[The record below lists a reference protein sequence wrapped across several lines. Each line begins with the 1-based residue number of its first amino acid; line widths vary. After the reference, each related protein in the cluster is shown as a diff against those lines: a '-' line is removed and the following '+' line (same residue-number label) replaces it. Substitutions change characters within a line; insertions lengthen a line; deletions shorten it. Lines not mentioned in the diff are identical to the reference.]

1 MRLQTIDKPFLWI
14 VVILMLAGLFIF
26 SSAVLGLL
34 ARDAEQ
40 VANIAFNQLLFGIV
54 FGVGVLLTTLNIPY
68 KTWRRYSLYIF
79 CISLILTAAVFLP
92 NLGLNHGG
100 ATRWLVLGPFSFQP
114 SELLKFGFVVY
125 LAAWLSAAKDNASTF
140 RYGTMP
146 LIIMLVLVGGLL
158 LKQPDTGTFSV
169 IFVTGLGMLIASG
182 GKWRH
187 AIGLVLI
194 AVIGLLALASFKPY
208 VKDRI
213 DTFLNPADDPQGASY
228 QIQQSLIAVGSGEFF
243 GRGFGQSVQ
252 KFRYLPEPVG
262 DSIFAVA
269 AEEFGFAGSVFIV
282 LLFLFFAIR
291 GFSIAEHAPDQFSRL
306 LVVGIVILITA
317 QSYTN
322 IAAMLGV
329 FPLTGLPLIFI
340 SHGGTAMLASLA
352 EVGVILN
359 ISRYINS

>member
-1 MRLQTIDKPFLWI
+1 MQKTIDKPFLWSVI
-14 VVILMLAGLFIF
+14 ILMVAGIFIF

-40 VANIAFNQLLFGIV
+40 VANIALSQFLFGII
-54 FGVGVLLTTLNIPY
+54 FGVGMLFVALKIPY
-68 KTWRRYSLYIF
+68 KTWRKYSLYIF
-79 CISLILTAAVFLP
+79 LACLILTAAVFFP
-92 NLGLNHGG
+92 PLGLSHGG
-100 ATRWLVLGPFSFQP
+100 ATRWLALGPFSFQP

-125 LAAWLSAAKDNASTF
+125 LAAWLSAAKDNIGML
-140 RYGTMP
+140 RYSVVP
-146 LIIMLVLVGGLL
+146 LFIMLALVGGLL
-158 LKQPDTGTFSV
+158 LKQPDTGTFAV
-169 IFVTGLGMLIASG
+169 IFITALGMLIASG

-187 AIGLVLI
+187 VGSFIIIAIV
-194 AVIGLLALASFKPY
+194 GLLILASFKPY

-213 DTFLNPADDPQGASY
+213 NTFLNPEVDPQGSSY
-228 QIQQSLIAVGSGEFF
+228 QIQQSLIAVGSGELF

-262 DSIFAVA
+262 NSIFAVA
-269 AEEFGFAGSVFIV
+269 AEEFGFVGSVLIV
-282 LLFLFFAIR
+282 LLFLFFALR
-291 GFSIAEHAPDQFSRL
+291 GFSIAERAPDHFSRL
-306 LVVGIVILITA
+306 LVIGIVILITV

-352 EVGVILN
+352 EVGIILN
-359 ISRYINS
+359 ISRYANS

>member
-1 MRLQTIDKPFLWI
+1 MKTIDKPFLWI
-14 VVILMLAGLFIF
+14 VVLLMLVGLFIF

-40 VANIAFNQLLFGIV
+40 VANIAVSQLLFGIV
-54 FGVGVLLTTLNIPY
+54 FGVGMLVATLNIPY
-68 KTWRRYSLYIF
+68 KIWRRYSLYIF
-79 CISLILTAAVFLP
+79 CLSLILTAAVFIP
-92 NLGLNHGG
+92 GIGLNHGG

-114 SELLKFGFVVY
+114 SELLKFGFIVY
-125 LAAWLSAAKDNASTF
+125 LAAWLSAAKENIGTL
-140 RYGTMP
+140 RYGLIP
-146 LIIMLVLVGGLL
+146 LCVMLTLVGVLL
-158 LKQPDTGTFSV
+158 LKQPDTGTFAV
-169 IFVTGLGMLIASG
+169 IFFTGLGMLIASG

-187 AIGLVLI
+187 AAGLVLI
-194 AVIGLLALASFKPY
+194 ATIGLIALASFKPY

-213 DTFLNPADDPQGASY
+213 DTFLNPSDDPQGASY

-269 AEEFGFAGSVFIV
+269 AEEFGFVGSVLIV
-282 LLFLFFAIR
+282 LLFLFFAVR
-291 GFSIAEHAPDQFSRL
+291 GFSIAEHAPDNFSRL

-352 EVGVILN
+352 EVGIVLH
-359 ISRYINS
+359 ISRYWS